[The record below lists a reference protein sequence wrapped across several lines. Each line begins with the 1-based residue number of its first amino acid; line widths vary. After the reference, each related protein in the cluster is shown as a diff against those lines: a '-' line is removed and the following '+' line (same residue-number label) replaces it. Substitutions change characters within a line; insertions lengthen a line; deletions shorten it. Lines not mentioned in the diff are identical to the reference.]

1 MAEEIN
7 EDGLKVRKLTEL
19 RNTAGQE
26 NQDAM
31 MKRVAELA
39 LEDNKYQGQVEN
51 LIIKGLST
59 ILDIKIKVDE
69 MLGDN
74 KEKVNKIIDNILLA
88 F

>member
-1 MAEEIN
+1 MGEEIN
-7 EDGLKVRKLTEL
+7 ADGLKVRKLTEL
-19 RNTAGQE
+19 RNTAGKE

-31 MKRVAELA
+31 MKRVADLA
-39 LEDNKYQGQVEN
+39 VEDNKYQGQIEN

-59 ILDIKIKVDE
+59 LLDVKIKVDE

-74 KEKVNKIIDNILLA
+74 KQKLWKITENLLLT

>member
-7 EDGLKVRKLTEL
+7 ADGLKVRKLTEL
-19 RNTAGQE
+19 RSTAGAE

-31 MKRVAELA
+31 MKRVADLA
-39 LEDNKYQGQVEN
+39 VEDNKYQGQVEN

-59 ILDIKIKVDE
+59 LLDVKIKVDD

-74 KEKVNKIIDNILLA
+74 KEKVWKALENILLA

>member
-1 MAEEIN
+1 MGEEIN
-7 EDGLKVRKLTEL
+7 ADGLKVRKLTEL

-31 MKRVAELA
+31 MKRVEELA
-39 LEDNKYQGQVEN
+39 LQDNKYQGQIEN
-51 LIIKGLST
+51 LVIKGLST
-59 ILDIKIKVDE
+59 LLDIKIKVDD

-74 KEKVNKIIDNILLA
+74 KEKLWKITENLLLT